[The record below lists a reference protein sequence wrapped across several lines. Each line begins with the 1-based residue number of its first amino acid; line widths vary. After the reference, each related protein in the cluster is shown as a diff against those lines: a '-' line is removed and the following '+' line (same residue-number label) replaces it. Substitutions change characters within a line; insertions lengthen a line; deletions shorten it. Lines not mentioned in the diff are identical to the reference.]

1 MPKRLIVCCD
11 GTWNKPDQPSPTNV
25 TKLALYMASQDPAG
39 IEQRVFYDKGV
50 GTGRFDHLLGGAFG
64 VGLSKNVQDGYRF
77 LVANYE
83 PGDELFFFG
92 FSRGAY
98 TARSIVGF
106 IRNSGLL
113 KREYAD
119 KLAPAYDLYR
129 RRDDASHPDAAEAE
143 LFRKSFAYEPRVK
156 FIGVWDT
163 VGALGIPLSGPLGFF
178 NKKCQFHDV
187 RLSRAVD
194 HAYHALAID
203 EKRKPFRPALWEQ
216 HPAAKAQ
223 VLEQVWFAGVH
234 SNVGGGYPDSG
245 LSNVALLWMVG
256 KAQDCG
262 LAFDRARLNAMVK
275 PDPLGKLE
283 NSQNFFFKLL
293 GGDFV
298 RAIGEKSCEFA
309 GSTAKDRMD
318 DAPSN
323 YRPENLC
330 EYLAGGGAV
339 TRVLSLIF
347 AIILIVLRCTPCPA
361 PR

>member
-25 TKLALYMASQDPAG
+25 TKLALYVASQDPAG

-143 LFRKSFAYEPRVK
+143 LFRKSFAYKPRVK

-163 VGALGIPLSGPLGFF
+163 VGAFGIPLSGPRSG
-178 NKKCQFHDV
+178 
-187 RLSRAVD
+187 SST
-194 HAYHALAID
+194 
-203 EKRKPFRPALWEQ
+203 PRPRRRCSS
-216 HPAAKAQ
+216 K
-223 VLEQVWFAGVH
+223 
-234 SNVGGGYPDSG
+234 
-245 LSNVALLWMVG
+245 
-256 KAQDCG
+256 CG
-262 LAFDRARLNAMVK
+262 LRACTRTWAEATRTAAFPTWPCSGWWGRPRTAGWRSIGRA
-275 PDPLGKLE
+275 
-283 NSQNFFFKLL
+283 
-293 GGDFV
+293 
-298 RAIGEKSCEFA
+298 
-309 GSTAKDRMD
+309 
-318 DAPSN
+318 
-323 YRPENLC
+323 
-330 EYLAGGGAV
+330 
-339 TRVLSLIF
+339 
-347 AIILIVLRCTPCPA
+347 
-361 PR
+361 